1 MHPAAQ
7 EAAAPSKPSSVTVVG
22 ITDPTAAREGIE
34 VLEQDIV
41 QLENEPL
48 RAKRVIVLLERTMV
62 IYQSTNLRIRSRTK
76 LSPDFLA
83 FMVPGPAA
91 RGTVDGREI
100 RPGQLLVVEP
110 GVEAELVVQAR
121 YESVALLVT
130 PEEFEKHLRDR
141 GRADGF
147 RAPRGIEIRRPS
159 VASRELFRL
168 GRRAA
173 KAAAA
178 RPEVF
183 DRGTRVR
190 AGVTLELLER
200 LLAILDSVDRVRE
213 GSTRRD
219 QTRQN
224 YSRITKAAE
233 DYALARAAEPLSVT
247 DLCGETGA
255 SERTLQYAFQEILG
269 LSPISYL
276 IRLRLHRVRH
286 ALRTATDPR
295 TRVSSVAMDWGFW
308 HFGDFSRAYK
318 ECFGERPSDTL
329 KAAERQLA

>member
-1 MHPAAQ
+1 M
-7 EAAAPSKPSSVTVVG
+7 VVAD

-34 VLEQDIV
+34 VLEQDVV

-48 RAKRVIVLLERTMV
+48 RAKRVIVVLERMMV
-62 IYQSTNLRIRSRTK
+62 IYQSTNLRLRSRTK

-83 FMVPGPAA
+83 FFVPGPAA
-91 RGTVDGREI
+91 RGTFDGREI
-100 RPGQLLVVEP
+100 QPGQLLAAEP
-110 GVEAELVVQAR
+110 GTEMELVVEAG
-121 YESVALLVT
+121 YESVALLVA

-141 GRADGF
+141 GRAEGV
-147 RAPRGIEIRRPS
+147 RAARGIEIRGS
-159 VASRELFRL
+159 GVTSRELFRL
-168 GRRAA
+168 GRRVAR
-173 KAAAA
+173 AAAA

-183 DRGTRVR
+183 DRGARVR
-190 AGVTLELLER
+190 AGVTLELLEK
-200 LLAILDSVDRVRE
+200 LLTILDSVDRVQD
-213 GSTRRD
+213 GSTRRE

-247 DLCGETGA
+247 DLCRETGA

-276 IRLRLHRVRH
+276 IRLRLHRVRR

-308 HFGDFSRAYK
+308 HFGDFSQAYR

-329 KAAERQLA
+329 KGARRQLALPAR